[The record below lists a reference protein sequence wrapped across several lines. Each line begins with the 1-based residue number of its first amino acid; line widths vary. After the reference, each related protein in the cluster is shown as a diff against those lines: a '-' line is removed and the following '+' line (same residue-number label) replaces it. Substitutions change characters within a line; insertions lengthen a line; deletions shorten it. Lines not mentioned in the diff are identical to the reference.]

1 MRMDDHEEHAIETC
15 VPQFTAGMIRCMIDE
30 TRDMIP
36 ENEED
41 ELLRVYGMMI
51 NEALKTYML
60 VVNSRRFADRERHLA
75 SIRETISETLDAG
88 LNIKASRFISHAWM
102 SYLDKIMEDADKD
115 RQHTNKME

>member
-1 MRMDDHEEHAIETC
+1 MDDHEEHAIETC

-60 VVNSRRFADRERHLA
+60 VVNSSRFADREKNIA
-75 SIRETISETLDAG
+75 SIRKTISETLEKGIDV
-88 LNIKASRFISHAWM
+88 KPSRFISNAWM
-102 SYLDKIMEDADKD
+102 TYLDKIMEDAGKD
-115 RQHTNKME
+115 RYEE